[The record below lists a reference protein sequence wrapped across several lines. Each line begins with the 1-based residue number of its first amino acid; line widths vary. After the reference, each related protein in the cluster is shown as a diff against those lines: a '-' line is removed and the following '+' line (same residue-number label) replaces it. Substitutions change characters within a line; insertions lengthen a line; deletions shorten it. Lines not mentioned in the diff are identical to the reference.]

1 MKKRMLSILLVMVLA
16 FSLLPAAALAADP
29 VNPAQADAA
38 DLHMTKNLAMAADGS
53 YTLTLESWAT
63 GTEHS
68 EKVIK
73 PMDIVLVLDQ
83 SGSMLDEDEKIP
95 VPPEEEELITSLR
108 YNDVRNGSYYVKVG
122 DQYYILHA
130 YRVFLL
136 LGWYYVVYY
145 NDGSTNHYLM
155 NEPAALWTTNPSLP
169 NGQYYPS
176 HGTEYKLEAL
186 TTAVNDFISAVHAQR
201 DDNDQPVDHRIAIV
215 GFASDDV
222 YYNNNARWY
231 NTEIFDGEDQTRYD
245 QVTND
250 TLQAAL
256 KRTSDDVELD
266 DLRASVAHL
275 SASGA
280 TCSDKGLDLA
290 KQILDARSAADKAE
304 RGCAV
309 VMFTDGKPGSG
320 SGASQETYADAAVR
334 VAYGL
339 KQQNKAI
346 VCTVGVFAEDDTEI
360 MYRNY
365 TIRDYMISTSS
376 DYPTAQS
383 VQDVPETK
391 PGTQDEPYESTY
403 YKLAADTADLSRI
416 FEAFVETIVP
426 ETTVELNGESVLR
439 DVIKSDDFTAAPGA
453 SVSAKA
459 VKMVNGADD
468 TAVTNGLQYSATV
481 PASGVIDVKG
491 FDYSEL
497 YHTDGHP
504 GDKLVVTITGLI
516 PKHEGD
522 LESNVNAGVFETAD
536 ASEAVL
542 AIGTPTLVVDKE
554 SYVIDFNAKINL
566 VNNAKLGHVNED
578 NQNGQFSQNGNAIAY
593 QYTAVDLDGG
603 DANLV
608 MSGVDFAMAFLNG
621 SREWKQINAIPAN
634 NIYFDDDLVN
644 HAALTYDDGSG
655 YNAGVTASVS
665 QGATALD
672 DGETGKVYYF
682 TFKGTGIDV
691 YCSTDSESGYVQS
704 AIVTDKAD
712 LKGTL
717 VPGTFKAVNCYS
729 AHNFNNVPTVFYD
742 GLNPNTE
749 YTLYLK
755 VLADANFKFD
765 GVRVY
770 NTMGADESVYNDVPA
785 EKNAQFVNLRN
796 NLINDGEDVTF
807 DPNQVDKAYLE
818 GLAGDAKGNL
828 TNVLFVDEPE
838 KIVKQHT
845 VTASNGVPLT
855 DEAGDPIVEDAYQNA
870 YEAYSKIGAKN
881 EVYLDKG
888 QAIIFNIESAVQGDH
903 YWVGLSA
910 PEAGT
915 GKVLLNQV
923 STDVVSPVDMY
934 YDVVVGEDGNVTIR
948 NDSDSVIAVTNLKV
962 TSEDGSKAV
971 TFGAITPKLLK
982 MASEATAAQTADGT
996 VSDGDVGST
1005 IGNLIR
1011 QILSSFV
1018 QQLFSS
1024 ISRMFGK

>member
-1 MKKRMLSILLVMVLA
+1 MKKRMLSTLLVMVLV
-16 FSLLPAAALAADP
+16 FSLLPAALAADP

-53 YTLTLESWAT
+53 YTLTLDSWAT

-83 SGSMLDEDEKIP
+83 SGSMDEEIP
-95 VPPEEEELITSLR
+95 IQPTEADRVSSLT
-108 YNDVRNGSYYVKVG
+108 DDQVRSGSYYIKVNG
-122 DQYYILHA
+122 EYYYLHA
-130 YRVFLL
+130 RNI
-136 LGWYYVVYY
+136 LGFRSVYY
-145 NDGSTNHYLM
+145 NDGNRNVYLFRANYSWFPITLSSNYEYYISRGTQTKTASVHDAVDAFVESVANQTN
-155 NEPAALWTTNPSLP
+155 ED
-169 NGQYYPS
+169 
-176 HGTEYKLEAL
+176 GTQ
-186 TTAVNDFISAVHAQR
+186 V
-201 DDNDQPVDHRIAIV
+201 DNRIAIV
-215 GFASDDV
+215 GFASDNSI
-222 YYNNNARWY
+222 YNNTRY
-231 NTEIFDGEDQTRYD
+231 ENTEIFDGATQTRYD
-245 QVTND
+245 RVTNA
-250 TLQAAL
+250 TLQNAL
-256 KRTSDDVELD
+256 KRLD
-266 DLRASVAHL
+266 DDGVTDLAASTAALAHD
-275 SASGA
+275 GA

-320 SGASQETYADAAVR
+320 SGSSQLTYANYAISK
-334 VAYGL
+334 AYGL
-339 KQQNKAI
+339 KTENQAI
-346 VCTVGVFAEDDTEI
+346 VLTIGVFDEEDTASI
-360 MYRNY
+360 TGGY
-365 TIRDYMISTSS
+365 TIRDYMITTSS
-376 DYPTAQS
+376 DYPTASTIQH
-383 VQDVPETK
+383 VPEE
-391 PGTQDEPYESTY
+391 DSDHNPYESEH
-403 YKLAADTADLSRI
+403 YKLAGDASDLVRI
-416 FEAFVETIVP
+416 FESFAEMIVP
-426 ETTVELNGESVLR
+426 ETTVTLNGESVLR

-497 YHTDGHP
+497 YHTDSHP

-578 NQNGQFSQNGNAIAY
+578 NQNGQFSQNGNAVAY

-603 DANLV
+603 DASLV
-608 MSGVDFAMAFLNG
+608 MNGVDSAMAFLNG

-655 YNAGVTASVS
+655 YNAGVTASV
-665 QGATALD
+665 ATALD
-672 DGETGKVYYF
+672 DGETCKVYYF

-712 LKGTL
+712 LKGSL

-729 AHNFNNVPTVFYD
+729 KHNFNNVPTVFYD
-742 GLNPNTE
+742 GLDPNVE

-770 NTMGADESVYNDVPA
+770 NAMGADESVYNDVPA

-818 GLAGDAKGNL
+818 DLAGNAKGNL
-828 TNVLFVDEPE
+828 TKVLFVDEPE
-838 KIVKQHT
+838 KIVKQQT
-845 VTASNGVPLT
+845 VPASNGVPIT
-855 DEAGDPIVEDAYQNA
+855 GEDGNPILKDAYQNA

-881 EVYLDKG
+881 EIYLDKG

-910 PEAGT
+910 PESGT

-923 STDVVSPVDMY
+923 PTDVVSPVDMY
-934 YDVVVGEDGNVTIR
+934 YDVVVVEDGNVTIR

-982 MASEATAAQTADGT
+982 MASDATAAQTADGT